1 MRKYRMQKISSIIVF
16 LICAGFGI
24 QNLALAAQQKPA
36 KVEKERMVLMP
47 LRVPEEDS
55 SLLGAMETALVQG
68 LQQKYEVLSGERVA
82 KKAKEIFDKESH
94 SSAKKECDETRC
106 MQGIAEA
113 FQAELLATANVT
125 KRIDGYILALSI
137 QNIFDNK
144 VVFSNSTPCKN
155 CDAYQ
160 VIDKLKELSGFS
172 TQASPQEKIV
182 DSTAVANAGS
192 AETELW
198 GAVSKGNSIEEYT
211 VYLKQYPQGKYKDI
225 AEIRLNKLK
234 NESTAEV
241 AEAERQE
248 QIYWDNANR
257 YAKIANFEIYVSKF
271 PKGKHI
277 DLAKARIKDLI
288 ADKEERDE
296 AEIWDK
302 AKNNDEVQLQHYIRR
317 YPAGRHLAE
326 AQIKLK
332 EMEKQKHNPEFTD
345 PKTGL
350 IWRRCA
356 EGMVFNSGVCSGTG
370 SKYTYDAALQ
380 LAAEQAKSTSI
391 DWRVPQKDELFSIV
405 DNNFSP
411 RINRDIFPYT
421 PASEFWTSSAIEK
434 SNPTSKC
441 TAWSVIFFNGR
452 VSQDLC
458 SYRYYVRL
466 VRSVR

>member
-1 MRKYRMQKISSIIVF
+1 MKKISSVIIF
-16 LICAGFGI
+16 LICAGIGI
-24 QNLALAAQQKPA
+24 QNSALAAQQKSA
-36 KVEKERMVLMP
+36 KVEKERLVLMP
-47 LRVPEEDS
+47 LRVPEEDA

-68 LQQKYEVLSGERVA
+68 LQQKYEVLYGERVA

-94 SSAKKECDETRC
+94 STARKECDETRC

-113 FQAELLATANVT
+113 FQAELLATTNVT

-160 VIDKLKELSGFS
+160 VIEKLKELSGFS
-172 TQASPQEKIV
+172 VQASHQGKIV
-182 DSTAVANAGS
+182 EPTTAVNAS
-192 AETELW
+192 NAETELW

-211 VYLKQYPQGKYKDI
+211 VYLKQYPQGKYKDL
-225 AEIRLNKLK
+225 AEIRLNKLQ
-234 NESTAEV
+234 NENAADA

-248 QIYWDNANR
+248 KIFWDVANK
-257 YAKIANFEIYVSKF
+257 YPKVSNFENYVNKF

-277 DLAKARIKDLI
+277 DLAKIRIKELI
-288 ADKEERDE
+288 AEQGEREEAD
-296 AEIWDK
+296 IWDK

-317 YPAGRHLAE
+317 YPSGRHLTE

-356 EGMVFNSGVCSGTG
+356 EGMVFNSGICSGTG
-370 SKYTYDAALQ
+370 SKFTYDAALQ
-380 LAAEQAKSTSI
+380 LAAEQAKSTGI
-391 DWRVPQKDELFSIV
+391 AWRVPQKDELFSIV

-411 RINRDIFPYT
+411 RINRDVFPYT

-434 SNPTSKC
+434 SNPSSKC